1 MLGFSAAYNLWPVSP
16 RKWLLRRFDHS
27 AIFLFIGATYTPL
40 IVQIN
45 SPTTFVLL
53 VFVWLI
59 AIFGV
64 GLKCLLPGRFDR
76 LSIALC
82 LSLGASGI
90 CVYEAAIATL
100 PRLTLWL
107 IATGGVV
114 YSIGVIFHLWDR
126 LRFQN
131 AIWHSFVLIA
141 AICHYAAIVT
151 TIS

>member
-1 MLGFSAAYNLWPVSP
+1 MLGCSAAYNLWPLSR

-27 AIFLFIGATYTPL
+27 AIFLFIAATYTPL
-40 IVQIN
+40 IAQIN
-45 SPTTFVLL
+45 SSTTFVLL

-59 AIFGV
+59 AILGV

-90 CVYEAAIATL
+90 CVYEAAVETL
-100 PRLTLWL
+100 PGLALWL
-107 IATGGVV
+107 IVTGGVV
-114 YSIGVIFHLWDR
+114 YSLGIIFHLWER

-131 AIWHSFVLIA
+131 VIWHSFVLIA

-151 TIS
+151 SIS